1 MVRKIGFLLVSFVLS
16 SAALAQ
22 SFGGTYVTQNA
33 QGGAV
38 TLKLKQNAQKQ
49 VTGTL
54 SGNGNSFEVLAEVN
68 QNGQLVGTVS
78 GNGAKLFIA
87 AELAGRQLKVAL
99 VEPGPNGQPNLNASR
114 QLVMTRS
121 GSGGP
126 AAGPAAKAAPAAP
139 AAGQQGSAQ
148 DAQVVQFLTGNAW
161 CAFSYNKTSGAS
173 SKERVVFRR
182 DGIVVQQTGSET
194 YSSGSGGIV
203 AGQRS
208 GGNQARWRA
217 RNGQLELSQDGVNWA
232 PQVLNVT
239 RNSNGYPIIN
249 ANGKEYMQCS

>member
-1 MVRKIGFLLVSFVLS
+1 MRRMPWFVLLALFS
-16 SAALAQ
+16 CSVLAQ
-22 SFGGTYVTQNA
+22 SYSGTYVTQNQ

-38 TLKLKQNAQKQ
+38 MLSLRQDAQKR

-54 SGNGNSFEVLAEVN
+54 SGNGSTFQVQGEIKPS
-68 QNGQLVGTVS
+68 GLVGTVT
-78 GNGAKLFIA
+78 GNGATLFIA
-87 AELAGRQLKVAL
+87 AELEGKQLKLVL
-99 VEPGPNGQPNLNASR
+99 VEPGPGGKPNLNSAR

-121 GSGGP
+121 G
-126 AAGPAAKAAPAAP
+126 AAGAPAAKAAPAAP
-139 AAGQQGSAQ
+139 AGGSAQ
-148 DAQVVQFLTGNAW
+148 DAQVAQFLSGNAW
-161 CAFSYNKTSGAS
+161 CAFSYNQRTGSS

-182 DGIVVQQTGSET
+182 DGIVVQQTGGES
-194 YSSGSGGIV
+194 YNSGPNGSV
-203 AGQRS
+203 AGQS
-208 GGNQARWRA
+208 WGGNQARWRT